1 MKDIKRRIKSVTNT
15 RQITKAMELV
25 ASAKLKKAKERV
37 ENSKP
42 YFLTVY
48 NTLEKIAKSSKGID
62 NIYLKQRE
70 VKNKGYIV
78 IAGDRGLAGGY
89 NSNILKMAVSDMA
102 GKKETIIP
110 IGKKSVEFFSK
121 RGYKIVKEFVG
132 VTEDLDYSDASDI
145 AKIGMELYEKG
156 EIDELYVVFTEFKS
170 ALTQIPKMLKLL
182 PLSFDENESKDN
194 EKKLDLISYDPSEEV
209 ALQYIIPKFLAS
221 SIYGGIVES
230 AASEQGARRT
240 AMESATD
247 NADEM
252 IGKLELSYNRAR
264 QASITQELS
273 EIVAGAEALK

>member
-1 MKDIKRRIKSVTNT
+1 MKDIKRRIKSVNST

-37 ENSKP
+37 DNSKP

-48 NTLEKIAKSSKGID
+48 NTLAKIARSSKGID
-62 NIYLKQRE
+62 NVFLKTRD

-89 NSNILKMAVSDMA
+89 NSNILKMAVNEMN
-102 GKKETIIP
+102 GKKEIIIP
-110 IGKKSVEFFSK
+110 IGKKSVEFFAK
-121 RGYKIVKEFVG
+121 RDYKIAKEFTG
-132 VTEDLDYSDASDI
+132 IFENADYADAMEIANLSMDLY
-145 AKIGMELYEKG
+145 KNG
-156 EIDELYVVFTEFKS
+156 EIDELYLVYTEFKS
-170 ALTQIPKMLKLL
+170 ALTQTPKVLKLL
-182 PLSFDENESKDN
+182 PLSFEADKENQKVE
-194 EKKLDLISYDPSEEV
+194 LINYEPSEEV
-209 ALQYIIPKFLAS
+209 ALSYIIPKFVAS

-230 AASEQGARRT
+230 SASEQGARRT
-240 AMESATD
+240 AMESAND

-252 IGKLELSYNRAR
+252 ISKLELSYNRAR

>member
-15 RQITKAMELV
+15 KQITKAMELV
-25 ASAKLKKAKERV
+25 ASAKFKKAKERV

-48 NTLEKIAKSSKGID
+48 STLEKIAKSSKGID

-121 RGYKIVKEFVG
+121 KGYSIIKEFIG
-132 VTEDLDYSDASDI
+132 VTEDLDYSDASEI
-145 AKIGMELYEKG
+145 AKISMDLYEKG
-156 EIDELYVVFTEFKS
+156 EIDELYVVYTEFKS

-182 PLSFDENESKDN
+182 PLSFEEDKTE

-230 AASEQGARRT
+230 AASEQAARRT

-252 IGKLELSYNRAR
+252 IGKLQLSYNRAR